1 MSAAKSRSQAHEV
14 EMTLT
19 IAEKSALEECC
30 LHMHHWG
37 YAIRIDILRRMAAA
51 IVEDRERRGVEDA
64 SDVFGRRAR

>member
-19 IAEKSALEECC
+19 IAEESALEECC

-37 YAIRIDILRRMAAA
+37 YPIRIDILRRMAA
-51 IVEDRERRGVEDA
+51 D
-64 SDVFGRRAR
+64 SGRS